1 MITGSARSV
10 NNFDLYKAL
19 EQCED
24 LLEQFGGHKHAA
36 GLSFR
41 PENLETFKKRFEE
54 VVTNTIS
61 IDDKTPKQSID
72 LSIQL
77 NEIHGSESPLEIPRL
92 KKLIEAFEPH
102 GPGNM
107 KPVFHTSNLFTTD
120 ARILK
125 DVHLKLKVIQPN
137 SRLQYEAI
145 GFNLGHKETEAASG
159 IPFEMA
165 YTLETNEFNGKK
177 TIQLNIKDLREMI

>member
-1 MITGSARSV
+1 
-10 NNFDLYKAL
+10 
-19 EQCED
+19 
-24 LLEQFGGHKHAA
+24 
-36 GLSFR
+36 
-41 PENLETFKKRFEE
+41 
-54 VVTNTIS
+54 
-61 IDDKTPKQSID
+61 
-72 LSIQL
+72 
-77 NEIHGSESPLEIPRL
+77 
-92 KKLIEAFEPH
+92 
-102 GPGNM
+102 M

-120 ARILK
+120 SRILK